1 MDRISNDWWPRF
13 SKAEYERRFASLRA
27 AMGER
32 GLDCLVVYGTQMFF
46 GTDPGAPNLIY
57 LSAYAPGL
65 QGYVVFPREGA
76 PMMAIYVASHL
87 ANARRLSIVAD
98 VRAGTDL
105 PGLVRNRIDELGLA
119 KGRIGIVGNF
129 AWSKSTVPVEHYELL
144 KARLPDARF
153 DFVTEWYEERR
164 LAKSDEEIEFMQ
176 AGAAICDHAFDAF
189 RRMAAPGVSDVALHN
204 EALRVVHAQGGRIAF
219 GHVGSTPMRD
229 PSMNYPDFYSPN
241 RVLQR
246 GDALMTELTGG
257 YGGYFGKLYTT
268 SFIGPPTPE
277 YRLMFELAAD
287 RYRQLLGAI
296 KAGKCG
302 KDLAEV
308 LSGQPAEAGYK
319 SLSFITGWSTY
330 NSRPVLFTK
339 RIEQADWE
347 FELRPN
353 YCLNVAGWIVSED
366 ERMGVWV
373 GDTVAVTEDGVRKLH
388 RSPVDD
394 LQANILAD

>member
-1 MDRISNDWWPRF
+1 MDKVSNDWWPRF
-13 SKAEYERRFASLRA
+13 SEAEYGRRYASLRA
-27 AMGER
+27 AMDER

-65 QGYVVFPREGA
+65 QGYVVFPREGE

-87 ANARRLSIVAD
+87 ANARRLSVIAD

-105 PGLVRNRIDELGLA
+105 PGLVRDRIGELGLA
-119 KGRIGIVGNF
+119 NSRIGIVGNF
-129 AWSKSTVPVEHYELL
+129 AWSKSSISVEHDAAF
-144 KARLPDARF
+144 KAGLPDATLA
-153 DFVTEWYEERR
+153 FVTEWYEEHR
-164 LAKSDEEIEFMQ
+164 LAKSDEEIQFMQ
-176 AGAAICDHAFDAF
+176 AGAAICDRAFDAF
-189 RRMAAPGVSDVALHN
+189 CRMAAPGVSDVALHN
-204 EALRVVHAQGGRIAF
+204 EALRVVHAEGGRIAF

-287 RYRQLLGAI
+287 RYRQLVGAI
-296 KAGKCG
+296 QAGKCG

-339 RIEQADWE
+339 RIEPADWE

-373 GDTVAVTEDGVRKLH
+373 GDTVTVTEEGVRKLH
-388 RSPVDD
+388 RSPIDR
-394 LQANILAD
+394 LEANILGG